1 MKIFLL
7 ALTLT
12 LAACTHSRPADLALT
27 HASVI
32 NVETGAIR
40 RDRTILIA
48 GDRVIETSGARPRAA
63 RVVDVG
69 GRYVMPGLCDMHVHT
84 LWDPAVRSTFLPLLV
99 ANGITSVR
107 DMGGTLEVTNAVRAE
122 IANGTL
128 IGPRITASGPVLDG
142 PEPVDPSISIP
153 VATVDEARAAVQK
166 LARANVDFIKV
177 YTLLP
182 RDAFFAVMDEARKA
196 GLTVAGHVPADV
208 TAAEASNAGMTSIE
222 HMRSEIALFCSRD
235 KPADCEELLRL
246 FLKNGTWQTPTLAVR
261 RARAY
266 IEDPAKANDSRLR
279 YLPKEL
285 RAIWLKNR
293 ASKLTRPP
301 AYFAEIKKQHENEIW
316 LAGVLHRHGVPL
328 LAGSD
333 AGADFSYPGD
343 TLHEELELLVSAG
356 LTPLQ
361 ALQAA
366 TTAPARYLGRTGNEA
381 DLLILD
387 ANPLDDIR
395 NTRSIRGVV
404 LAGRYLDR
412 AALDA
417 LIAGAAEAAR

>member
-1 MKIFLL
+1 MNRPLL
-7 ALTLT
+7 LLWLLLTLP
-12 LAACTHSRPADLALT
+12 ACTHSRPVDLALT

-32 NVETGAIR
+32 DVETGAIR
-40 RDRTILIA
+40 RDKTILIA
-48 GDRVIETSGARPRAA
+48 GDRIVEAGGVRPRAT

-84 LWDPAVRSTFLPLLV
+84 LWDPAVRNTFLPLFV
-99 ANGITSVR
+99 AHGITSVR
-107 DMGGTLEVTNAVRAE
+107 DMGGTLAITNEVRAE
-122 IANGTL
+122 IAKGTL
-128 IGPRITASGPVLDG
+128 IGPRIAAASGPVLDG
-142 PEPVDPSISIP
+142 PEPVDPSISIA
-153 VATVDEARAAVQK
+153 VATVDDARAAVQQ
-166 LARANVDFIKV
+166 LARARVDFIKV

-208 TAAEASNAGMTSIE
+208 TPAEASNAGMKSFE
-222 HMRSEIALFCSRD
+222 HMRSEIALYCSRD
-235 KPADCEELLRL
+235 QPADCEALMQT

-266 IEDPAKANDSRLR
+266 IEDPAKASDSRLQ

-343 TLHEELELLVSAG
+343 TLHEELELLVTAG
-356 LTPLQ
+356 LTPLE

-366 TTAPARYLGRTGNEA
+366 TTAPAKFLGQTAKHA
-381 DLLILD
+381 DFVILD

-417 LIAGAAEAAR
+417 LIAGAH

>member
-1 MKIFLL
+1 MKNLL
-7 ALTLT
+7 LLWLTLT
-12 LAACTHSRPADLALT
+12 LAACTHSRPVDLALT

-32 NVETGAIR
+32 DVETGAVR
-40 RDRTILIA
+40 RDQTILIA
-48 GDRVIETSGARPRAA
+48 GDRIVEVGGLRPRAA

-84 LWDPAVRSTFLPLLV
+84 LWDPAVRNTFLPLFV

-122 IANGTL
+122 IEKGTL

-142 PEPVDPSISIP
+142 PAPVDPSISI
-153 VATVDEARAAVQK
+153 AITTVDDARAAVQQ
-166 LARANVDFIKV
+166 LARAKVDFIKV

-182 RDAFFAVMDEARKA
+182 RDAFFAVMEEARKA

-208 TAAEASNAGMTSIE
+208 TTAEASNAGMKSIE
-222 HMRSEIALFCSRD
+222 HMRSEIGLYCSRD
-235 KPADCEELLRL
+235 KPEDCEALMQI
-246 FLKNGTWQTPTLAVR
+246 FLKNATWQTPTLAVR
-261 RARAY
+261 RARAF
-266 IEDPAKANDSRLR
+266 IDDPAKPSDSRLQ

-293 ASKLTRPP
+293 ASKLARPP
-301 AYFAEIKKQHENEIW
+301 AYFAEIKKQHEDEMW
-316 LAGVLHRHGVPL
+316 LAGELHRRGVPL

-333 AGADFSYPGD
+333 AGADFSYPGS
-343 TLHEELELLVSAG
+343 TLHEELELLVTAG
-356 LTPLQ
+356 LTPLE
-361 ALQAA
+361 AIQAA
-366 TTAPARYLGRTGNEA
+366 TVAPARFLGRTGKLA
-381 DLLILD
+381 DLVILD

-395 NTRSIRGVV
+395 NTRSIHGVV

-412 AALDA
+412 AALDG
-417 LIAGAAEAAR
+417 LIAGAR